1 MSILAS
7 YDLYCPR
14 CNKLASVNETL
25 SRREY
30 TAQVLRTPYFLCGEC
45 RLMFISRQLVKNAV
59 SAWWHGNKSARE
71 VPFKYF
77 YDESI
82 KYLYGTV
89 LDYHRGIGY
98 RLVRFKKI

>member
-1 MSILAS
+1 MESGGF
-7 YDLYCPR
+7 YQFYCPR
-14 CNKLASVNETL
+14 CDKPASVHETL
-25 SRREY
+25 RRDFA
-30 TAQVLRTPYFLCGEC
+30 AQALRTPYFLCGTC
-45 RLMFISRQLVKNAV
+45 RLMFISRQLVKKAV